1 MTWEP
6 KDNLSE
12 DLIRDFEEAFW
23 QAVKQKGTDVL
34 EPALQYGQATAAN
47 VVDKERRSPLHFAAA
62 LNQVDLVEKLV
73 AAGAQMSPSSS
84 RRQNALI
91 SQIYCILRR
100 AWCISDT
107 PGVPATATSSSMCWP
122 ESTTTGSAVQ
132 PLSNLS
138 AFNAL
143 ERLLH
148 KVWHIQDA
156 VQAQM

>member
-1 MTWEP
+1 MEVVHHDTQNMMQEDEAMTWEP

-73 AAGAQMSPSSS
+73 AAGAQMSPCSS
-84 RRQNALI
+84 RRQNAI
-91 SQIYCILRR
+91 MSQIHCILRR

-107 PGVPATATSSSMCWP
+107 PGVPATAMSSSMCGSEP
-122 ESTTTGSAVQ
+122 HNNRKRSASSFESVS
-132 PLSNLS
+132 
-138 AFNAL
+138 
-143 ERLLH
+143 
-148 KVWHIQDA
+148 IQRA
-156 VQAQM
+156 